1 MIGRLL
7 GQVIA
12 VEEETLLIDV
22 GGVGYEAFATART
35 LDRAEPGA
43 EATYAVETVVRED
56 FIKLYAFPS
65 EGERKVFRILQ
76 TVQGVGAKAA
86 LAVLDVLSPADLAD
100 AVAAED
106 WASVARAK
114 GVGKRIAERIVGELK
129 SQLPALSLAAASGAA
144 PPPPPK
150 VAANGRDPKAAPPKV
165 VASQSEETA
174 SARADAVSALANLGY
189 EAGEARRAV
198 AKAAAEAPDAP
209 LPDLVK
215 AALKELAAA

>member
-1 MIGRLL
+1 MIGRLR

-12 VEEETLLIDV
+12 VEDETLLIDV
-22 GGVGYEAFATART
+22 GGVGYEAFATSRT

-43 EATYAVETVVRED
+43 EAVYAIETVVRED

-76 TVQGVGAKAA
+76 TVQGVGAKAS

-114 GVGKRIAERIVGELK
+114 GVGKRIAERVVGELK
-129 SQLPALSLAAASGAA
+129 SQLPALSLAAASGAQGARPEIA
-144 PPPPPK
+144 P
-150 VAANGRDPKAAPPKV
+150 AGEGRTAPAPKV

-198 AKAAAEAPDAP
+198 AKAAAAAPDAP

-215 AALKELAAA
+215 LALKELAAA